1 MNWMTILFAA
11 GSIAMAHGPQ
21 SKLSKSKKKT
31 MEQVIREGFF
41 ELDLSAGKAL
51 PFFTPDGERTW
62 VNGWDPDPIYPAQT
76 HVVFKANS
84 VFRLDHDGQRS
95 LWTILEAD
103 LQEHV
108 AEYICVVEGVRL
120 SRVRVQVE
128 PLGEARCRVH
138 VRYVH
143 TATSEK
149 GLHFVA
155 SLTEESY
162 AGKMRDWQRMVNA
175 LIR

>member
-1 MNWMTILFAA
+1 MNWMTILIAA
-11 GSIAMAHGPQ
+11 GPVAMALGSQ

-31 MEQVIREGFF
+31 KEQVIREGSF
-41 ELDLSAGKAL
+41 EIDLSAGKAL
-51 PFFTPDGERTW
+51 PFFTPEGERAW
-62 VNGWDPDPIYPAQT
+62 VNGWNPDPIYPAQT
-76 HVVFKANS
+76 HVVFKPNS
-84 VFRLDHDGQRS
+84 VFRLDHDGERS

-103 LQEHV
+103 LQELV

-128 PLGEARCRVH
+128 PLGEERCRVH

-143 TATSEK
+143 TAISEK
-149 GLHFVA
+149 GLDFVA

-162 AGKMRDWQRMVNA
+162 ARKMRDWQRMVKDV
-175 LIR
+175 IR